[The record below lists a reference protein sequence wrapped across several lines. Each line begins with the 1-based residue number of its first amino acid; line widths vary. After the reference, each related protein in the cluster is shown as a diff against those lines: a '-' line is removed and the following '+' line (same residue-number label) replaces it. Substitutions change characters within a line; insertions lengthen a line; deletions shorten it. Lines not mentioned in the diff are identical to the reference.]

1 MQSKPTSTRQSASHP
16 SPPAVLLSSQ
26 NSAVERMPLPQ
37 MCTGGT
43 YDTGSTPAE
52 PVLLL
57 TA

>member
-1 MQSKPTSTRQSASHP
+1 MHSKPTSTRQRLSQP

-37 MCTGGT
+37 MCIGGT
-43 YDTGSTPAE
+43 YATSSTPNV
-52 PVLLL
+52 PVSLL